1 MSILHGVCYTSFY
14 DKNTNFMQ
22 AQHSMLSQNE
32 LHIYPTSRA
41 LRTILTKH
49 KEIDAF
55 LPALMRMDEFEQRSI
70 LIENKIQID
79 PLQRILLLREA
90 ARFEA
95 FDDLKV
101 DLSLLRFFTKSE
113 ALFKFFEELAG
124 EDVGFGTLAEADAY
138 AEFGT
143 HLTILEKLLKN
154 YQNLLED
161 KGYTDKAF
169 IPHTYTLNVG
179 FMQSYESI
187 EVHLEGYLSHFELA
201 LLEKIAEQTPLSVHY
216 STSKFNVKMQE
227 RFEAMGITLP
237 NHSHV
242 HFSMTNKK
250 VLSRLHND
258 EVITANVYAVEQ
270 REEQIALAFV
280 EIEKMIRSG
289 LKAEEIVLILPD
301 EKFKEHFTLF
311 DTHHNLNFAMGYDY
325 ANGRIYK
332 SLEALYAHWQSF
344 DADSKYLLERY
355 GFNLEEVDTVS
366 PSKRCRVE
374 EFFRSI
380 DTLKLLDS
388 PLLHGEKKEKYNE
401 RVEEKYLH
409 FLKIFDTQELTQKEW
424 LFLWLKALGKIT
436 IDDVRGGLI
445 TVMGVLETRGVS
457 FEGVVIVDFNEGVV
471 PATSSK
477 DQFLNSQVRAFA
489 NLPSKHDREA
499 LQKQYYKRLLEQ
511 AKQSVILYS
520 TAENKLPSKFLY
532 ELGLDKSKNAKAQ
545 SNLLYSQPSQLVQEL
560 DPIVENFNAHEIVWS
575 ASRLKTY
582 LECKRKYYYRYEQKI
597 QQKKDEELN
606 EGAFLHSLLD
616 HLHREKES
624 YSSTE
629 EMQKSMDILLDQL
642 LPFDDAKIAYQ
653 KLLWKAKLKGFVSA
667 QIEHFK
673 ADWKVVEREKEFQGD
688 IGGLH
693 FKGRIDRID
702 QNATHTLVLD
712 YKSGATKD
720 AQKTK
725 NLETLTDLQMSIY
738 YQMLS
743 TKYQNINLAFVKIFE
758 NGEIEE
764 ITALE
769 EKNERLSEVI
779 IELKQTKSFVAEKCE
794 DLQKCKWCE
803 FTLMCGRG
811 EYL

>member
-1 MSILHGVCYTSFY
+1 
-14 DKNTNFMQ
+14 
-22 AQHSMLSQNE
+22 MLSRNE

-41 LRTILTKH
+41 LRTVSSKH
-49 KEIDAF
+49 KEEDAF

-70 LIENKIQID
+70 LLENKIQID

-124 EDVGFGTLAEADAY
+124 EGVGYDTLAEADAY

-143 HLTILEKLLKN
+143 HLAILEKLLEN
-154 YQNLLED
+154 YQNLLEG
-161 KGYTDKAF
+161 KGFTDKAF
-169 IPHTYTLNVG
+169 MPQTYTLNVG
-179 FMQSYESI
+179 FIQSYESI
-187 EVHLEGYLSHFELA
+187 EVHLEGYLSYFELA
-201 LLEKIAEQTPLSVHY
+201 LLEKIAAHTSLSIHY
-216 STSKFNVKMQE
+216 TTSKFNLKMQE
-227 RFEAMGITLP
+227 RFEAMGIALP
-237 NHSHV
+237 NHMHV
-242 HFSMTNKK
+242 HFSLTDKK
-250 VLSRLHND
+250 ILASVNND
-258 EVITANVYAVEQ
+258 ESIGANIYAVEQ

-280 EIEKMIRSG
+280 KIEKMVDSG
-289 LKAEEIVLILPD
+289 LKAEEIVLVLPD

-311 DTHHNLNFAMGYDY
+311 DTHNNLNFAMGYDY

-355 GFNLEEVDTVS
+355 GFNLEEVETIS
-366 PSKRCRVE
+366 ATKRCFVKD
-374 EFFRSI
+374 FFVSL
-380 DTLKLLDS
+380 DTLKLLDC
-388 PLLHGEKKEKYNE
+388 PLLDGGNPEGDKKEKYNE

-409 FLKIFDTQELTQKEW
+409 FLKIFDTQELSQKEW
-424 LFLWLKALGKIT
+424 LFLWLKALSQIT

-532 ELGLDKSKNAKAQ
+532 ELGLDKAKNAKAEL
-545 SNLLYSQPSQLVQEL
+545 SLLYNQPSQLVQEL
-560 DPIVENFNAHEIVWS
+560 DPIVENFNAQDTVWS

-582 LECKRKYYYRYEQKI
+582 LECKRKYYYRYEEKI
-597 QQKKDEELN
+597 QQKKDDELN
-606 EGAFLHSLLD
+606 EGAFLHTLLE
-616 HLHREKES
+616 HLHKQNDS
-624 YSSTE
+624 YSSKE
-629 EMQKSMDILLDQL
+629 EMQKSIDILLDTL
-642 LPFDDAKIAYQ
+642 LPFDDAKTDYQ
-653 KLLWKAKLKGFVSA
+653 KLLWKEKLKGFVET
-667 QIEHFK
+667 QISHFQ
-673 ADWKVVEREKEFQGD
+673 ADWKVVEREIEFQAE
-688 IGGLH
+688 IGGLK

-702 QNATHTLVLD
+702 QNVTHTLVLD
-712 YKSGATKD
+712 YKSGSTKE

-738 YQMLS
+738 HQMLS
-743 TKYQNINLAFVKIFE
+743 IKYQNINLAFVKIFE

-769 EKNERLSEVI
+769 EKNERLGEVI
-779 IELKQTKSFVAEKCE
+779 VELKQTKSFVAEKCE